1 MLAAGSGVATA
12 LGALAAADVLAGGLV
27 DADALARAPAMSA
40 GSMPR
45 AAGPWYPRLI
55 ASIASRR
62 LRGSLGLLLTYSI
75 AEPCAK
81 TPDIWLLESP

>member
-1 MLAAGSGVATA
+1 MGSGVTMA
-12 LGALAAADVLAGGLV
+12 LGAGRVAAADVLAERIV
-27 DADALARAPAMSA
+27 VADALGRVPAISA

-45 AAGPWYPRLI
+45 AAGPWYPRLM
-55 ASIASRR
+55 ASIASLR

-75 AEPCAK
+75 ADPCAK